1 LSTAVT
7 AALAPAGGAKLI
19 AGTAV
24 AVVSAVL
31 YDAGYILEKRA
42 LNSMPPLGA
51 NPVTLLR
58 VVSRSRLWL
67 LGFSSMIAGLLLQV
81 AALTLAPVSVVQPVL
96 AAGLVALVAAGGPLL
111 GERLGRRQRTALFL
125 VIGAVVAI
133 AVSSRPGGHLASSVP
148 SGSLAALV
156 LPVALCAVAAAWF
169 GSRLSTAA
177 TPAAVLFAASAGLL
191 YGLGAVA
198 EKAVAAKVVGE
209 GVLGGTRSA
218 LVSPYPWVFVL
229 VTFAGMVVFQ
239 LALQRHAAS
248 MVATVSNVVS
258 SVCALTGASLVFG
271 EMLLPSGWW
280 SLARIAGFAGVGAAL
295 LLLLGADRRRVE
307 AAVP

>member
-1 LSTAVT
+1 LSTVVT

-42 LNSMPPLGA
+42 LGDMPPLGP
-51 NPVTLLR
+51 NPVALLR
-58 VVSRSRLWL
+58 TVSRSRLWL
-67 LGFSSMIAGLLLQV
+67 LGFSAMIFGLLLQV

-111 GERLGRRQRTALFL
+111 GERLERRQRTALFL
-125 VIGAVVAI
+125 VIGAVAAI
-133 AVSSRPGGHLASSVP
+133 AVSSQPGAHLASSVP
-148 SGSLAALV
+148 SGSFAALALPVAICAAGAAWVATRDRTPFTLAAL
-156 LPVALCAVAAAWF
+156 
-169 GSRLSTAA
+169 S
-177 TPAAVLFAASAGLL
+177 FAASAGLL

-198 EKAVAAKVVGE
+198 EKAVAADVVGH
-209 GVLGGTRSA
+209 GVVSGTVSA
-218 LVSPYPWVFVL
+218 LGSPYPWLFVV
-229 VTFAGMVVFQ
+229 VTFTGMIVFQ

-248 MVATVSNVVS
+248 MVATVSNVLAS
-258 SVCALTGASLVFG
+258 ICALAGASLVFG

-280 SLARIAGFAGVGAAL
+280 SLARLAGFAGVAAAL
-295 LLLLGADRRRVE
+295 LLIGVDRRRVE
-307 AAVP
+307 AAVS